1 MQHYIRSERATPMPD
16 ARELPPRAGPRP
28 HTTPVNPHMQ
38 PAHGAAAGG
47 RARSDRQRLGRA
59 ARMARPGYIPETVVM
74 VYGPRDAGE
83 LDVVLEL
90 LRASHRAAAPRPAG
104 DTNDDEKRRP

>member
-1 MQHYIRSERATPMPD
+1 
-16 ARELPPRAGPRP
+16 
-28 HTTPVNPHMQ
+28 
-38 PAHGAAAGG
+38 
-47 RARSDRQRLGRA
+47 
-59 ARMARPGYIPETVVM
+59 MARPGYIPETVVM